1 MATQNVRS
9 ARGEFVNFELLAIKS
24 QLASKPVPKQVDERR
39 AAIEEREG
47 TKPLES
53 AAVNELLAIASEA
66 ADASSKAAKRK

>member
-1 MATQNVRS
+1 
-9 ARGEFVNFELLAIKS
+9 
-24 QLASKPVPKQVDERR
+24 VPKQVDERR